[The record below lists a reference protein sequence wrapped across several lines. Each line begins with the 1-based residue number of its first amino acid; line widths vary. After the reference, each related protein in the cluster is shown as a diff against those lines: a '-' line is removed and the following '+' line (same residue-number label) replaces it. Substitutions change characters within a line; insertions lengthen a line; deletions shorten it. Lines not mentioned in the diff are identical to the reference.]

1 MDYQTQAQTALKK
14 IEQLGIMSD
23 AVTAYKTGDFSGLAY
38 IIGMGLETRDPIK
51 YGLIFAVGDAL
62 EAA

>member
-1 MDYQTQAQTALKK
+1 MDYKTQAQTALKG
-14 IEQLGIMSD
+14 INDLGIMAD
-23 AVTAYKTGDFSGLAY
+23 AARAYKTGDFSGLAY
-38 IIGMGLETRDPIK
+38 IIGMGMGTREPIK